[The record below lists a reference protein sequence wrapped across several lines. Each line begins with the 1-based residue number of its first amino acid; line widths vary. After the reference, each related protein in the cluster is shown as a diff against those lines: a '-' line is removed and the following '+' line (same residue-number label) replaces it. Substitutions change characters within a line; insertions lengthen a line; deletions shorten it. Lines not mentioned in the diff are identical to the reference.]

1 MCFLRGLFFFKCS
14 SRFFLVLPILCVERS
29 ETRVRNFVCRRV
41 PNICPLFTFLLN
53 FLASPLLQTLY
64 LWFMNTQHMTMLY
77 SSESLVGQLTN
88 EHPMGIITT
97 PGCEKY
103 VLSVLTPFHLTT
115 CRSGS
120 KASFFPIKVRVSC
133 AQYEQHEIDD
143 MPENAHT
150 NASDHLKTTF
160 RLFVTP
166 WHIVISAFKLTSFY
180 TNPFDHC
187 CV

>member
-1 MCFLRGLFFFKCS
+1 
-14 SRFFLVLPILCVERS
+14 
-29 ETRVRNFVCRRV
+29 
-41 PNICPLFTFLLN
+41 
-53 FLASPLLQTLY
+53 
-64 LWFMNTQHMTMLY
+64 MTMLY
-77 SSESLVGQLTN
+77 SSDSLVGQLTN

-166 WHIVISAFKLTSFY
+166 WDRVDTIIQNLVTFCIYKMIIILQRDNYPTQVKREKEERRRRREQGKNAQ
-180 TNPFDHC
+180 
-187 CV
+187 